1 MYIHCLFLFHLTLLG
16 EFGPGADVVGCY
28 HPPTPGCVPIA
39 TTGHRKVG
47 GGVTSL
53 VYAEI
58 KTMHDILLCSRSCWR
73 NDNFTKHGTHF
84 VLLNA
89 KTDRMSKLKKIYI
102 LFIPQ
107 KVETVRNFQEM
118 ITISKTVTV

>member
-1 MYIHCLFLFHLTLLG
+1 MYVHCLFLFHLTLLG

-58 KTMHDILLCSRSCWR
+58 KTM
-73 NDNFTKHGTHF
+73 
-84 VLLNA
+84 LNA

-118 ITISKTVTV
+118 ITISKTVAV